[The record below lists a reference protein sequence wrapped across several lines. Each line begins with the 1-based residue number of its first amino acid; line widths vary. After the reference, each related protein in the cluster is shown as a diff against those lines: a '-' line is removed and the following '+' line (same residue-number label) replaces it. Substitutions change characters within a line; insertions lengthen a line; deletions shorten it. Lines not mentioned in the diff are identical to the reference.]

1 MRGCVA
7 SLVARQAP
15 APPGPFGVGL
25 RQFDGSAGD
34 ERKSG
39 IKSWRHCR
47 SFRQAHLPAH
57 SPAGERFGGQP
68 PAVRAALR
76 PEMCGQFQ
84 GVPGLPE
91 MGSKTERK
99 RNSAVVIP
107 QRLRSQEKSRGHA
120 RDLPLFSAAIEACPY
135 GGRKLRRYIK
145 EKGRRPKSLP
155 GRSRATERP
164 GYVLSRV
171 GQWNSKRRAGG
182 SAIGGPGR
190 GATDHLCQQAGHEGR
205 R

>member
-1 MRGCVA
+1 MIPIQPIVA
-7 SLVARQAP
+7 TCARLCSLLGIKAGP
-15 APPGPFGVGL
+15 CPPGPFGVGL
-25 RQFDGSAGD
+25 RQFDGSAWD

-107 QRLRSQEKSRGHA
+107 QRLRSQEKSRGHPQGVFSFLCRYGRA
-120 RDLPLFSAAIEACPY
+120 PPWEGEPCVAISKKKAEDLKAYLDAAERRNALTMFYLELVSGI
-135 GGRKLRRYIK
+135 RKGELVA
-145 EKGRRPKSLP
+145 L
-155 GRSRATERP
+155 
-164 GYVLSRV
+164 
-171 GQWNSKRRAGG
+171 Q
-182 SAIGGPGR
+182 
-190 GATDHLCQQAGHEGR
+190 
-205 R
+205 

>member
-1 MRGCVA
+1 M
-7 SLVARQAP
+7 VARQAP

-25 RQFDGSAGD
+25 RQFDSSAGD

-39 IKSWRHCR
+39 IKSWRHCHP
-47 SFRQAHLPAH
+47 FRQAHLPAH

-107 QRLRSQEKSRGHA
+107 QRLRSQEKSRGHPQGVFSFLCRYGRA
-120 RDLPLFSAAIEACPY
+120 PPWEGEPCVAISKKKAEDLKAYLDAAERRNALTMFYLELVSGI
-135 GGRKLRRYIK
+135 RKGELVA
-145 EKGRRPKSLP
+145 L
-155 GRSRATERP
+155 
-164 GYVLSRV
+164 
-171 GQWNSKRRAGG
+171 Q
-182 SAIGGPGR
+182 
-190 GATDHLCQQAGHEGR
+190 
-205 R
+205 